1 MFDHYEW
8 FKNEVYRLTQIDLN
22 YYKEK
27 QMRRRI
33 DTLAKKNGADSYE
46 TYIDMISTDKAKF
59 KQFINFITINVS
71 EFYRNPDQW
80 SFLDREVIPEILKNN
95 TGTIK
100 IWSAAC
106 STGDEPYSLAMA
118 FSKHV
123 PLSRIKILA
132 YETYID
138 MISTDKAKFK
148 QFINFITIN
157 VSEFYRN
164 PDQWSFLDREV
175 IPEILKNNTGTI
187 KIWSAAC
194 STGDEPYSLAMAFS
208 KHVPL
213 SRIKILATDIDDQVI
228 ASAKAGLYSAKSVE
242 NVPADLKKK
251 YFTQVEGSY
260 KISDDIKRCVTF
272 KEHNLLKDSY
282 PKDYDLILCRNVVI
296 YFTDDAKDMIY
307 KNFFNTLKSKGI
319 LFIGSTEQITTYR
332 ELGFERLSS
341 FYFRKP

>member
-46 TYIDMISTDKAKF
+46 TYIDMISA
-59 KQFINFITINVS
+59 
-71 EFYRNPDQW
+71 
-80 SFLDREVIPEILKNN
+80 
-95 TGTIK
+95 
-100 IWSAAC
+100 
-106 STGDEPYSLAMA
+106 
-118 FSKHV
+118 
-123 PLSRIKILA
+123 
-132 YETYID
+132 
-138 MISTDKAKFK
+138 DKAKFK

-260 KISDDIKRCVTF
+260 KISDDIK
-272 KEHNLLKDSY
+272 
-282 PKDYDLILCRNVVI
+282 CRNVVI

>member
-46 TYIDMISTDKAKF
+46 TYIDMISTDKVKF

-95 TGTIK
+95 TG
-100 IWSAAC
+100 
-106 STGDEPYSLAMA
+106 M
-118 FSKHV
+118 
-123 PLSRIKILA
+123 
-132 YETYID
+132 
-138 MISTDKAKFK
+138 
-148 QFINFITIN
+148 
-157 VSEFYRN
+157 
-164 PDQWSFLDREV
+164 
-175 IPEILKNNTGTI
+175 I

-242 NVPADLKKK
+242 NVPADLKMK
-251 YFTQVEGSY
+251 YFTKVEGSY

-272 KEHNLLKDSY
+272 EEHNLLKDSY